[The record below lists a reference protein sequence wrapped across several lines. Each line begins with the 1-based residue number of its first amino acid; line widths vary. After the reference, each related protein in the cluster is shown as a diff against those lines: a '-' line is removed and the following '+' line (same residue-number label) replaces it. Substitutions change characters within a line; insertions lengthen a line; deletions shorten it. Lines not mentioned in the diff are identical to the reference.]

1 LLLAVL
7 SVQIFDDYNKVFNIC
22 WSILRQF
29 EDMVLGQH
37 GQKGRITG
45 NGVELRIAGPEE
57 ACDFVRALLKVDWR
71 TNESQL
77 RSPDETKDGKIDESM
92 RGIPTAHPLFD
103 GYMLEYGRQVCE
115 VSDGDTKSTAVIP
128 MTAVTV
134 GVGSEDAVAD
144 EAEAEAEEAQVCC
157 QIDLQN

>member
-1 LLLAVL
+1 MLLAVL
-7 SVQIFDDYNKVFNIC
+7 SVQIFDDYNKVLNIC

-29 EDMVLGQH
+29 EDKVLGMH
-37 GQKGRITG
+37 GQKGRIPG
-45 NGVELRIAGPEE
+45 NGTELRIAGPDE
-57 ACDFVRALLKVDWR
+57 ACDFVRALLKFDWR

-92 RGIPTAHPLFD
+92 RGIPTAHALFG
-103 GYMLEYGRQVCE
+103 GYTLEYNGSQVCE
-115 VSDGDTKSTAVIP
+115 VSDGDTKSTAIP